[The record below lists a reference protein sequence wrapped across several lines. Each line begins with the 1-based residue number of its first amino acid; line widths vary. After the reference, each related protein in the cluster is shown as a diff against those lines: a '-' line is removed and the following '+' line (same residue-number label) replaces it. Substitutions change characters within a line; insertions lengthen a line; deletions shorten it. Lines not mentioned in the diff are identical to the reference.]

1 MLEYRQL
8 TRSDIAHIEHHLLSL
23 SPEDRYSRYR
33 QVLSDE
39 AILLENRR
47 TNPSKDVLV
56 GCFSGNTLI
65 GMAQT
70 HMYSE
75 NGYPVGELALT
86 VDANHRRKAI
96 GRTLIMHSQA
106 LVKLRGICDLYIYT
120 IKGNRA
126 MVALARKFG
135 SNSCDEDGE
144 VSVRFI
150 INERRFQT
158 HKRHFGGVNVF
169 ESTSGQEETLV
180 VLLHGAGGDAWQWRQ
195 HIAPALRA
203 DGLGVSLVGIKS
215 WANIAN
221 LTQTIEE
228 LCNDSGKNIIL
239 VGHSLGGLLAQHIAA
254 RGNIQKLSKLV
265 LVCALPLQ
273 NHPKSIIHAS
283 SYVEQ
288 TSLEDLRLAQS
299 FDFGAAVNL
308 NIPVSVVSGLGDK
321 VCPIEVQRNMAR
333 DYNACMTTLNSGHN
347 PITGSQWPLVVHVIS
362 H

>member
-1 MLEYRQL
+1 VLEYRQL
-8 TRSDIAHIEHHLLSL
+8 SRSDIPHVERHLLSL

-33 QVLSDE
+33 QVLSDT
-39 AILLENRR
+39 AIVQECQR
-47 TNPSKDVLV
+47 TNPSKDLIV
-56 GCFSGNTLI
+56 GCFSGDTLI

-75 NGYPVGELALT
+75 NGFPVGELALT
-86 VDANHRRKAI
+86 VDVNHRRKSI
-96 GRTLIMHSQA
+96 GRALIMHSQA

-169 ESTSGQEETLV
+169 ESTSEQEPNLV

-203 DGLGVSLVGIKS
+203 DGLGVSLVGVKS
-215 WANIAN
+215 WANIAH

-228 LCNDSGKNIIL
+228 LCIESGKNIIL

-254 RGNIQKLSKLV
+254 RGNIPKLSKLV

-273 NHPKSIIHAS
+273 NHPKSIHHAS
-283 SYVEQ
+283 NHVDQ
-288 TSLEDLRLAQS
+288 GSLEDLRLAQS
-299 FDFGAAVNL
+299 FDFGVSVK
-308 NIPVSVVSGLGDK
+308 ITVPVSIVSGLGDK
-321 VCPIEVQRNMAR
+321 VCPIEVQRSMAR
-333 DYNACMTTLNSGHN
+333 DYNACMTTINSGHN
-347 PITGSQWPLVVHVIS
+347 PITGSQWPLVAHVIS
-362 H
+362 N